1 MTQEEFKEEAQRLRP
16 RLMLT
21 ARRYL
26 GDDDAEDTVQD
37 ALLRLWQMV
46 GELRQP
52 FDALALRLTR
62 NLCIDKVRRKKPTVM
77 LTDSGET
84 DQAENDDERIERMM
98 AVVSTLPDLQQTV
111 LRLRHLEGM
120 EMNEIA
126 DLTGSSEVAI
136 RKALSRARLLAHQ
149 GLLADRQSG
158 LHSQFRQGLLDWL
171 RPRGELQC
179 LWQHAD
185 GIFHVWRRHQ
195 EKGEGHPTAS
205 HHHRLD
211 APPWHY
217 GCPVLSEVLWRQRAE
232 GRRRE
237 VPLAL
242 LRTIPV
248 KKLSLVM
255 KEIKGIQLN

>member
-52 FDALALRLTR
+52 LDALALRLTR
-62 NLCIDKVRRKKPTVM
+62 NLCIDQVRRRKPTVM
-77 LTDSGET
+77 LTDSDGT
-84 DQAENDDERIERMM
+84 DLADGDDERIERMM
-98 AVVSTLPDLQQTV
+98 AVVSTLPDLQQTI

-136 RKALSRARLLAHQ
+136 RKALSRARQAV
-149 GLLADRQSG
+149 RQ
-158 LHSQFRQGLLDWL
+158 
-171 RPRGELQC
+171 
-179 LWQHAD
+179 
-185 GIFHVWRRHQ
+185 
-195 EKGEGHPTAS
+195 K
-205 HHHRLD
+205 
-211 APPWHY
+211 Y
-217 GCPVLSEVLWRQRAE
+217 
-232 GRRRE
+232 
-237 VPLAL
+237 
-242 LRTIPV
+242 
-248 KKLSLVM
+248 M
-255 KEIKGIQLN
+255 KQYE

>member
-52 FDALALRLTR
+52 LDALALRLTR
-62 NLCIDKVRRKKPTVM
+62 NLCIDKVRRRKPTVM
-77 LTDSGET
+77 LTDSGGT
-84 DQAENDDERIERMM
+84 DQADGDDERVERMM
-98 AVVSTLPDLQQTV
+98 AVVSTLPDLQQTI

-136 RKALSRARLLAHQ
+136 RKALSRARQAV
-149 GLLADRQSG
+149 RQ
-158 LHSQFRQGLLDWL
+158 
-171 RPRGELQC
+171 
-179 LWQHAD
+179 
-185 GIFHVWRRHQ
+185 
-195 EKGEGHPTAS
+195 K
-205 HHHRLD
+205 
-211 APPWHY
+211 Y
-217 GCPVLSEVLWRQRAE
+217 
-232 GRRRE
+232 
-237 VPLAL
+237 
-242 LRTIPV
+242 
-248 KKLSLVM
+248 M
-255 KEIKGIQLN
+255 KQYE

>member
-52 FDALALRLTR
+52 LDALALRLTR
-62 NLCIDKVRRKKPTVM
+62 NLCIDQMRRRKPTVM
-77 LTDSGET
+77 LTDSNGT
-84 DQAENDDERIERMM
+84 DLADGDDERIERMM
-98 AVVSTLPDLQQTV
+98 AVVSTLPDLQQTI

-136 RKALSRARLLAHQ
+136 RKALSRARQAV
-149 GLLADRQSG
+149 RQ
-158 LHSQFRQGLLDWL
+158 
-171 RPRGELQC
+171 
-179 LWQHAD
+179 
-185 GIFHVWRRHQ
+185 
-195 EKGEGHPTAS
+195 K
-205 HHHRLD
+205 
-211 APPWHY
+211 Y
-217 GCPVLSEVLWRQRAE
+217 
-232 GRRRE
+232 
-237 VPLAL
+237 
-242 LRTIPV
+242 
-248 KKLSLVM
+248 M
-255 KEIKGIQLN
+255 KQYE

>member
-52 FDALALRLTR
+52 LDALALRLTR
-62 NLCIDKVRRKKPTVM
+62 NLCIDQVRRRKPTAM
-77 LTDSGET
+77 LTDSGGTDET
-84 DQAENDDERIERMM
+84 GDDERIERMM
-98 AVVSTLPDLQQTV
+98 AVVSTLPDLQQTI

-136 RKALSRARLLAHQ
+136 RKALSRARQAV
-149 GLLADRQSG
+149 RQ
-158 LHSQFRQGLLDWL
+158 
-171 RPRGELQC
+171 
-179 LWQHAD
+179 
-185 GIFHVWRRHQ
+185 
-195 EKGEGHPTAS
+195 K
-205 HHHRLD
+205 
-211 APPWHY
+211 Y
-217 GCPVLSEVLWRQRAE
+217 
-232 GRRRE
+232 
-237 VPLAL
+237 
-242 LRTIPV
+242 
-248 KKLSLVM
+248 M
-255 KEIKGIQLN
+255 KQYE

>member
-62 NLCIDKVRRKKPTVM
+62 NLCIDQVRRRKPTVV
-77 LTDSGET
+77 LTDSGGT
-84 DQAENDDERIERMM
+84 DQADGDDERIERMM
-98 AVVSTLPDLQQTV
+98 AVVSTLPDLQQTI

-126 DLTGSSEVAI
+126 DLTGSSEVAV
-136 RKALSRARLLAHQ
+136 RKALSRARQAV
-149 GLLADRQSG
+149 RQ
-158 LHSQFRQGLLDWL
+158 
-171 RPRGELQC
+171 
-179 LWQHAD
+179 
-185 GIFHVWRRHQ
+185 
-195 EKGEGHPTAS
+195 K
-205 HHHRLD
+205 
-211 APPWHY
+211 Y
-217 GCPVLSEVLWRQRAE
+217 
-232 GRRRE
+232 
-237 VPLAL
+237 
-242 LRTIPV
+242 
-248 KKLSLVM
+248 M
-255 KEIKGIQLN
+255 KQYE

>member
-16 RLMLT
+16 QLMLT

-37 ALLRLWQMV
+37 VLLRLWQMV

-84 DQAENDDERIERMM
+84 DQTENDDERIERMM

-126 DLTGSSEVAI
+126 DLIGSSEVAI
-136 RKALSRARLLAHQ
+136 RKALSRARQA
-149 GLLADRQSG
+149 
-158 LHSQFRQGLLDWL
+158 
-171 RPRGELQC
+171 
-179 LWQHAD
+179 
-185 GIFHVWRRHQ
+185 
-195 EKGEGHPTAS
+195 
-205 HHHRLD
+205 
-211 APPWHY
+211 
-217 GCPVLSEVLWRQRAE
+217 
-232 GRRRE
+232 
-237 VPLAL
+237 
-242 LRTIPV
+242 V
-248 KKLSLVM
+248 KQKYL
-255 KEIKGIQLN
+255 KQYE

>member
-62 NLCIDKVRRKKPTVM
+62 NLCIDKVRRKRPTLT

-84 DQAENDDERIERMM
+84 DEADDDGERIERMM
-98 AVVSTLPDLQQTV
+98 AVVSTLPDLQQTI
-111 LRLRHLEGM
+111 LRLRHLEGL

-136 RKALSRARLLAHQ
+136 RKALSRARQAV
-149 GLLADRQSG
+149 RQ
-158 LHSQFRQGLLDWL
+158 
-171 RPRGELQC
+171 
-179 LWQHAD
+179 
-185 GIFHVWRRHQ
+185 
-195 EKGEGHPTAS
+195 K
-205 HHHRLD
+205 
-211 APPWHY
+211 Y
-217 GCPVLSEVLWRQRAE
+217 
-232 GRRRE
+232 
-237 VPLAL
+237 
-242 LRTIPV
+242 
-248 KKLSLVM
+248 M
-255 KEIKGIQLN
+255 KQYE

>member
-62 NLCIDKVRRKKPTVM
+62 NLCIDQLRRRKPTVM
-77 LTDSGET
+77 LSDSGGT
-84 DQAENDDERIERMM
+84 DQADGDDERIERMM
-98 AVVSTLPDLQQTV
+98 AVVSTLPDLQQTI

-136 RKALSRARLLAHQ
+136 RKALSRARQAV
-149 GLLADRQSG
+149 RQ
-158 LHSQFRQGLLDWL
+158 
-171 RPRGELQC
+171 
-179 LWQHAD
+179 
-185 GIFHVWRRHQ
+185 
-195 EKGEGHPTAS
+195 K
-205 HHHRLD
+205 
-211 APPWHY
+211 Y
-217 GCPVLSEVLWRQRAE
+217 
-232 GRRRE
+232 
-237 VPLAL
+237 
-242 LRTIPV
+242 
-248 KKLSLVM
+248 M
-255 KEIKGIQLN
+255 KQYE

>member
-26 GDDDAEDTVQD
+26 SDDDAEDTVQD

-52 FDALALRLTR
+52 LDALALRLTR
-62 NLCIDKVRRKKPTVM
+62 NLCIDKVRRRKPTAM
-77 LTDSGET
+77 LTDSGGTDET
-84 DQAENDDERIERMM
+84 GDDERIERMM

-136 RKALSRARLLAHQ
+136 RKALSRARQA
-149 GLLADRQSG
+149 
-158 LHSQFRQGLLDWL
+158 
-171 RPRGELQC
+171 
-179 LWQHAD
+179 
-185 GIFHVWRRHQ
+185 V
-195 EKGEGHPTAS
+195 
-205 HHHRLD
+205 RLK
-211 APPWHY
+211 Y
-217 GCPVLSEVLWRQRAE
+217 
-232 GRRRE
+232 
-237 VPLAL
+237 
-242 LRTIPV
+242 
-248 KKLSLVM
+248 M
-255 KEIKGIQLN
+255 KQYE

>member
-62 NLCIDKVRRKKPTVM
+62 NLCIDQVRRRKPTVM
-77 LTDSGET
+77 LTDSGGT
-84 DQAENDDERIERMM
+84 DLADGDDERIERMM
-98 AVVSTLPDLQQTV
+98 AVVSTLPDLQQTI

-136 RKALSRARLLAHQ
+136 RKALSRARQAV
-149 GLLADRQSG
+149 RQ
-158 LHSQFRQGLLDWL
+158 
-171 RPRGELQC
+171 
-179 LWQHAD
+179 
-185 GIFHVWRRHQ
+185 
-195 EKGEGHPTAS
+195 K
-205 HHHRLD
+205 
-211 APPWHY
+211 Y
-217 GCPVLSEVLWRQRAE
+217 
-232 GRRRE
+232 
-237 VPLAL
+237 
-242 LRTIPV
+242 
-248 KKLSLVM
+248 M
-255 KEIKGIQLN
+255 KQYE

>member
-52 FDALALRLTR
+52 LDALALRLTR
-62 NLCIDKVRRKKPTVM
+62 NLCIDQVRRRKPTVM

-84 DQAENDDERIERMM
+84 DQADGDDERIERMM
-98 AVVSTLPDLQQTV
+98 AVVSTLPDLQQTI

-136 RKALSRARLLAHQ
+136 RKALSRARQAV
-149 GLLADRQSG
+149 RQ
-158 LHSQFRQGLLDWL
+158 
-171 RPRGELQC
+171 
-179 LWQHAD
+179 
-185 GIFHVWRRHQ
+185 
-195 EKGEGHPTAS
+195 K
-205 HHHRLD
+205 
-211 APPWHY
+211 Y
-217 GCPVLSEVLWRQRAE
+217 
-232 GRRRE
+232 
-237 VPLAL
+237 
-242 LRTIPV
+242 
-248 KKLSLVM
+248 M
-255 KEIKGIQLN
+255 KQYE

>member
-16 RLMLT
+16 QLMLT

-37 ALLRLWQMV
+37 VLLRLWQMV

-77 LTDSGET
+77 LTDSSET

-126 DLTGSSEVAI
+126 DLIGSSEVAI
-136 RKALSRARLLAHQ
+136 RKALSRARQA
-149 GLLADRQSG
+149 
-158 LHSQFRQGLLDWL
+158 
-171 RPRGELQC
+171 
-179 LWQHAD
+179 
-185 GIFHVWRRHQ
+185 
-195 EKGEGHPTAS
+195 
-205 HHHRLD
+205 
-211 APPWHY
+211 
-217 GCPVLSEVLWRQRAE
+217 
-232 GRRRE
+232 
-237 VPLAL
+237 
-242 LRTIPV
+242 V
-248 KKLSLVM
+248 KQKYL
-255 KEIKGIQLN
+255 KQYE

>member
-52 FDALALRLTR
+52 LDALALRLTR
-62 NLCIDKVRRKKPTVM
+62 NLCIDQVRRRKPTVM
-77 LTDSGET
+77 LTDSGGT
-84 DQAENDDERIERMM
+84 DLADGDDERIERMM
-98 AVVSTLPDLQQTV
+98 VVVSTLPDLQQTI

-136 RKALSRARLLAHQ
+136 RKALSRARQAV
-149 GLLADRQSG
+149 RQKY
-158 LHSQFRQGLLDWL
+158 LKQY
-171 RPRGELQC
+171 E
-179 LWQHAD
+179 
-185 GIFHVWRRHQ
+185 
-195 EKGEGHPTAS
+195 
-205 HHHRLD
+205 
-211 APPWHY
+211 
-217 GCPVLSEVLWRQRAE
+217 
-232 GRRRE
+232 
-237 VPLAL
+237 
-242 LRTIPV
+242 
-248 KKLSLVM
+248 
-255 KEIKGIQLN
+255 

>member
-52 FDALALRLTR
+52 LDALALRLTR
-62 NLCIDKVRRKKPTVM
+62 NLCIDQVRRRKPTVM

-84 DQAENDDERIERMM
+84 DQADGDDERIERKM
-98 AVVSTLPDLQQTV
+98 AVVSTLPDLQQTI

-136 RKALSRARLLAHQ
+136 RKALSRARQAV
-149 GLLADRQSG
+149 RQ
-158 LHSQFRQGLLDWL
+158 
-171 RPRGELQC
+171 
-179 LWQHAD
+179 
-185 GIFHVWRRHQ
+185 
-195 EKGEGHPTAS
+195 K
-205 HHHRLD
+205 
-211 APPWHY
+211 Y
-217 GCPVLSEVLWRQRAE
+217 
-232 GRRRE
+232 
-237 VPLAL
+237 
-242 LRTIPV
+242 
-248 KKLSLVM
+248 M
-255 KEIKGIQLN
+255 KQYE

>member
-62 NLCIDKVRRKKPTVM
+62 NLCIDKVRQKKPTVM
-77 LTDSGET
+77 LTDSGGT
-84 DQAENDDERIERMM
+84 DQADGDDERIERMM
-98 AVVSTLPDLQQTV
+98 AVVSTLPDLQQTI

-126 DLTGSSEVAI
+126 DLTGSSEVAV
-136 RKALSRARLLAHQ
+136 RKALSRARQAV
-149 GLLADRQSG
+149 RQ
-158 LHSQFRQGLLDWL
+158 
-171 RPRGELQC
+171 
-179 LWQHAD
+179 
-185 GIFHVWRRHQ
+185 
-195 EKGEGHPTAS
+195 K
-205 HHHRLD
+205 
-211 APPWHY
+211 Y
-217 GCPVLSEVLWRQRAE
+217 
-232 GRRRE
+232 
-237 VPLAL
+237 
-242 LRTIPV
+242 
-248 KKLSLVM
+248 M
-255 KEIKGIQLN
+255 KQYE

>member
-52 FDALALRLTR
+52 LDALALRLTR
-62 NLCIDKVRRKKPTVM
+62 NLCIDQVRRRKPTVM
-77 LTDSGET
+77 LTDSNGT
-84 DQAENDDERIERMM
+84 DLADGDDERIERMM
-98 AVVSTLPDLQQTV
+98 AVVSTLPDLQQTI

-136 RKALSRARLLAHQ
+136 RKALSRARQAV
-149 GLLADRQSG
+149 RQ
-158 LHSQFRQGLLDWL
+158 
-171 RPRGELQC
+171 
-179 LWQHAD
+179 
-185 GIFHVWRRHQ
+185 
-195 EKGEGHPTAS
+195 K
-205 HHHRLD
+205 
-211 APPWHY
+211 Y
-217 GCPVLSEVLWRQRAE
+217 
-232 GRRRE
+232 
-237 VPLAL
+237 
-242 LRTIPV
+242 
-248 KKLSLVM
+248 M
-255 KEIKGIQLN
+255 KQYE

>member
-62 NLCIDKVRRKKPTVM
+62 NLCIDKVRRKRPTLT

-84 DQAENDDERIERMM
+84 GEADDNDERIERMM

-126 DLTGSSEVAI
+126 DLIGSSEVAI
-136 RKALSRARLLAHQ
+136 RKALSRARQAV
-149 GLLADRQSG
+149 RQKY
-158 LHSQFRQGLLDWL
+158 LKQY
-171 RPRGELQC
+171 E
-179 LWQHAD
+179 
-185 GIFHVWRRHQ
+185 
-195 EKGEGHPTAS
+195 
-205 HHHRLD
+205 
-211 APPWHY
+211 
-217 GCPVLSEVLWRQRAE
+217 
-232 GRRRE
+232 
-237 VPLAL
+237 
-242 LRTIPV
+242 
-248 KKLSLVM
+248 
-255 KEIKGIQLN
+255 

>member
-37 ALLRLWQMV
+37 VLLRLWQMV

-62 NLCIDKVRRKKPTVM
+62 NLCIDKVRRKRPTLT

-84 DQAENDDERIERMM
+84 GEADDNDERIERMM

-126 DLTGSSEVAI
+126 DLIGSSEVAI
-136 RKALSRARLLAHQ
+136 RKALSRARQAV
-149 GLLADRQSG
+149 RQ
-158 LHSQFRQGLLDWL
+158 
-171 RPRGELQC
+171 
-179 LWQHAD
+179 
-185 GIFHVWRRHQ
+185 
-195 EKGEGHPTAS
+195 K
-205 HHHRLD
+205 
-211 APPWHY
+211 Y
-217 GCPVLSEVLWRQRAE
+217 
-232 GRRRE
+232 
-237 VPLAL
+237 
-242 LRTIPV
+242 
-248 KKLSLVM
+248 M
-255 KEIKGIQLN
+255 KQYE

>member
-62 NLCIDKVRRKKPTVM
+62 NLCIDQVRRKKPTVM
-77 LTDSGET
+77 LTANGET
-84 DQAENDDERIERMM
+84 DEADDDDERIERMM
-98 AVVSTLPDLQQTV
+98 AVVSTLPDLQQTI

-126 DLTGSSEVAI
+126 DLIGSSEVAI
-136 RKALSRARLLAHQ
+136 RKALSRARQA
-149 GLLADRQSG
+149 
-158 LHSQFRQGLLDWL
+158 
-171 RPRGELQC
+171 
-179 LWQHAD
+179 
-185 GIFHVWRRHQ
+185 
-195 EKGEGHPTAS
+195 
-205 HHHRLD
+205 
-211 APPWHY
+211 
-217 GCPVLSEVLWRQRAE
+217 
-232 GRRRE
+232 
-237 VPLAL
+237 
-242 LRTIPV
+242 V
-248 KKLSLVM
+248 KQKYL
-255 KEIKGIQLN
+255 KQYE

>member
-52 FDALALRLTR
+52 IDALALRLTR
-62 NLCIDKVRRKKPTVM
+62 NLCIDQVRRRKPTVM
-77 LTDSGET
+77 LTDSGGT
-84 DQAENDDERIERMM
+84 DLADGDDERIERMM
-98 AVVSTLPDLQQTV
+98 AVVSTLPDLQQTI

-136 RKALSRARLLAHQ
+136 RKALSRARQAV
-149 GLLADRQSG
+149 RQ
-158 LHSQFRQGLLDWL
+158 
-171 RPRGELQC
+171 
-179 LWQHAD
+179 
-185 GIFHVWRRHQ
+185 
-195 EKGEGHPTAS
+195 K
-205 HHHRLD
+205 
-211 APPWHY
+211 Y
-217 GCPVLSEVLWRQRAE
+217 
-232 GRRRE
+232 
-237 VPLAL
+237 
-242 LRTIPV
+242 
-248 KKLSLVM
+248 M
-255 KEIKGIQLN
+255 KQYE

>member
-62 NLCIDKVRRKKPTVM
+62 NLCIDKVRRRKPTVM
-77 LTDSGET
+77 LTDSGGT
-84 DQAENDDERIERMM
+84 DQADGDDERIERMM
-98 AVVSTLPDLQQTV
+98 AVVSTLPDLQQTI

-136 RKALSRARLLAHQ
+136 RKALSRARQAV
-149 GLLADRQSG
+149 RQ
-158 LHSQFRQGLLDWL
+158 
-171 RPRGELQC
+171 
-179 LWQHAD
+179 
-185 GIFHVWRRHQ
+185 
-195 EKGEGHPTAS
+195 K
-205 HHHRLD
+205 
-211 APPWHY
+211 Y
-217 GCPVLSEVLWRQRAE
+217 
-232 GRRRE
+232 
-237 VPLAL
+237 
-242 LRTIPV
+242 
-248 KKLSLVM
+248 M
-255 KEIKGIQLN
+255 KQYE

>member
-52 FDALALRLTR
+52 LDALALRLTR
-62 NLCIDKVRRKKPTVM
+62 NLCIDQVRRRKPTVM

-84 DQAENDDERIERMM
+84 DETGDDERIERMM
-98 AVVSTLPDLQQTV
+98 AVVSTLPDLQQTI

-136 RKALSRARLLAHQ
+136 RKALSRARQAV
-149 GLLADRQSG
+149 RQKY
-158 LHSQFRQGLLDWL
+158 LKQY
-171 RPRGELQC
+171 E
-179 LWQHAD
+179 
-185 GIFHVWRRHQ
+185 
-195 EKGEGHPTAS
+195 
-205 HHHRLD
+205 
-211 APPWHY
+211 
-217 GCPVLSEVLWRQRAE
+217 
-232 GRRRE
+232 
-237 VPLAL
+237 
-242 LRTIPV
+242 
-248 KKLSLVM
+248 
-255 KEIKGIQLN
+255 

>member
-52 FDALALRLTR
+52 LDALALRLTR
-62 NLCIDKVRRKKPTVM
+62 NLCIDQVRRRKPTVM
-77 LTDSGET
+77 LTDSDGTDET
-84 DQAENDDERIERMM
+84 GDDERIERMM
-98 AVVSTLPDLQQTV
+98 AVVSTLPDLQQIV

-136 RKALSRARLLAHQ
+136 RKALSRARQAV
-149 GLLADRQSG
+149 RQ
-158 LHSQFRQGLLDWL
+158 
-171 RPRGELQC
+171 
-179 LWQHAD
+179 
-185 GIFHVWRRHQ
+185 
-195 EKGEGHPTAS
+195 K
-205 HHHRLD
+205 
-211 APPWHY
+211 Y
-217 GCPVLSEVLWRQRAE
+217 
-232 GRRRE
+232 
-237 VPLAL
+237 
-242 LRTIPV
+242 
-248 KKLSLVM
+248 M
-255 KEIKGIQLN
+255 KQYE

>member
-84 DQAENDDERIERMM
+84 GEADDNDERIERMM
-98 AVVSTLPDLQQTV
+98 AVVSTLPDLQQTI

-136 RKALSRARLLAHQ
+136 RKALSRARQAVRKVYLKQ
-149 GLLADRQSG
+149 Y
-158 LHSQFRQGLLDWL
+158 
-171 RPRGELQC
+171 E
-179 LWQHAD
+179 
-185 GIFHVWRRHQ
+185 
-195 EKGEGHPTAS
+195 
-205 HHHRLD
+205 
-211 APPWHY
+211 
-217 GCPVLSEVLWRQRAE
+217 
-232 GRRRE
+232 
-237 VPLAL
+237 
-242 LRTIPV
+242 
-248 KKLSLVM
+248 
-255 KEIKGIQLN
+255 